1 MKGYLFSMTFKN
13 KANPLYADYL
23 EIMKENISNEEKID
37 KIYKFTCDV
46 NWKSTNTTN
55 KLQ

>member
-1 MKGYLFSMTFKN
+1 MTFKN

-23 EIMKENISNEEKID
+23 EIMKENISNEEKIV